1 MFCTAQL
8 ILWNDPINLGKI
20 LELPEI
26 VHRTLICTSTFP
38 YDVFL
43 QGWDILVLDYIS
55 YYEERV

>member
-26 VHRTLICTSTFP
+26 VHRTLIQAHFHMTF
-38 YDVFL
+38 FFKAMTF
-43 QGWDILVLDYIS
+43 
-55 YYEERV
+55 